1 SALAADPVY
10 HHPVP
15 EPAATMPE
23 AFSWAGGYI
32 GLNGGYAGG
41 SARHVRSPAPTPPAP
56 PAVTPAPPAIEPNP
70 FGPFAIEQPALI
82 TPFAAQLPTTTVFD
96 FEMDGFVVGVQ
107 AGYNWQ
113 AGPVVYGLETDLQ
126 ISGVRGDTGSYD
138 MPHARL
144 DWFGTT
150 RARLG
155 FVPTERLFAY
165 ATGGLAYGR
174 VKTHGDFLSASALR
188 TGWTA
193 GAGMEFAIDRHW
205 SVKSEYLYT

>member
-1 SALAADPVY
+1 
-10 HHPVP
+10 
-15 EPAATMPE
+15 
-23 AFSWAGGYI
+23 
-32 GLNGGYAGG
+32 
-41 SARHVRSPAPTPPAP
+41 
-56 PAVTPAPPAIEPNP
+56 
-70 FGPFAIEQPALI
+70 
-82 TPFAAQLPTTTVFD
+82 
-96 FEMDGFVVGVQ
+96 
-107 AGYNWQ
+107 NWQ

-188 TGWTA
+188 TGGTA

-205 SVKSEYLYT
+205 SVKSEYLYTDLGKLGIDEGIYRHETDFRFHTVRAGLNYRF